1 MSQASRHRSH
11 APGAPALS
19 WLQANPQG
27 AHLLQTAHTL
37 IALQGALQATLPAA
51 LQRRA
56 QAARIEGQQL
66 TVLVPGPAYAARLR
80 QLTHQVTSQ
89 LQQQGWPVETIVVR
103 IDAAMGRAGTQKP
116 LRETRPLNKQALHCF
131 EALAQDLTPG
141 PLADAVNRLLHH
153 HQADSTQKQAAK
165 EPEINAP

>member
-37 IALQGALQATLPAA
+37 MALQSALRATLPLA

-56 QAARIEGQQL
+56 QVARIEGQQL

-80 QLTHQVTSQ
+80 QLTHQVASQ

-103 IDAAMGRAGTQKP
+103 IDAAMGQAGTQKP
-116 LRETRPLNKQALHCF
+116 LRETRPLDEQALHCF
-131 EALAQDLTPG
+131 ETLAKDLSPG
-141 PLADAVNRLLHH
+141 PLSDAVSRLLRHH
-153 HQADSTQKQAAK
+153 R
-165 EPEINAP
+165 PEGTPK